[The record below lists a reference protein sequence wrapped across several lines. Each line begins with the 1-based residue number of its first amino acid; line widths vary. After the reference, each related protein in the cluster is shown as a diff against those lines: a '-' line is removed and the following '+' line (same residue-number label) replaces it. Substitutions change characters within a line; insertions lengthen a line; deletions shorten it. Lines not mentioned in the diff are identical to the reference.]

1 LRNNKDQAYCIAA
14 QVDIIVISIIIIMI
28 KLNNIPLGSR
38 IVVAMSGGVDSSTV
52 AALLHEAGY
61 EVIGVTLQLYD
72 QGAVLAK
79 KGACCAGQDI
89 YDAKMVADRLNIP
102 HYVLDY
108 ESKFKEAVI
117 EDFVETYLQGETPLP
132 CVRCNQSVKFK
143 DLLKVAKDLNAVGLA
158 TGHYVQRVDAE
169 NGPELHKGMD
179 ITKDQGYF
187 LFATTKEQLN
197 FLHFP
202 IGSLTKEETRE
213 HAARFGLEV
222 ADKPDSQD
230 ICFVAG
236 GSYADFITKIRPN
249 AAVEGKIMHVD
260 GYEIGT
266 HNGIINYTIGQRKGL
281 GIAFF
286 EPLYVTKIDPE
297 QNIVYVGSKTALIC
311 VEFIIKEVN
320 WLGEND
326 PETYEDLRVRIR
338 SAAQEVPAK
347 LKKLDDDRMKVTLL
361 VNASGVAP
369 GQACVIYNGS
379 RVLGGGW
386 IVK

>member
-1 LRNNKDQAYCIAA
+1 
-14 QVDIIVISIIIIMI
+14 
-28 KLNNIPLGSR
+28 
-38 IVVAMSGGVDSSTV
+38 MSGGVDSSTV
-52 AALLHEAGY
+52 AALLHEQGY

-89 YDAKMVADRLNIP
+89 YDAKMVANKLNIP

-143 DLLKVAKDLNAVGLA
+143 DLLKVSKDLNAVALA
-158 TGHYVQRVDAE
+158 TGHYVQRVDGE

-179 ITKDQGYF
+179 PNKDQSYF
-187 LFATTKEQLN
+187 LFATTKEQLD

-202 IGSLTKEETRE
+202 IGGMNKDETRK

-236 GSYADFITKIRPN
+236 GSYADFITKIRPE
-249 AAVEGKIMHVD
+249 AAKPGKIMHVD
-260 GYEIGT
+260 GYPIGD
-266 HNGIINYTIGQRKGL
+266 HHGIINYTIGQRRGL
-281 GIAFF
+281 GIAFS

-297 QNIVYVGSKTALIC
+297 QNLVYVGPESALTRF
-311 VEFIIKEVN
+311 EFTMKEVN
-320 WLGEND
+320 WLGEKD
-326 PETYEDLRVRIR
+326 PETYEDLNVRIR
-338 SAAQEVPAK
+338 SSSKDAAAK
-347 LKKLDDDRMKVTLL
+347 LENLGDNRMKVTLF
-361 VNASGVAP
+361 SDRKGVAP
-369 GQACVIYNGS
+369 GQACVVYSGGS

-386 IVK
+386 IER

>member
-1 LRNNKDQAYCIAA
+1 
-14 QVDIIVISIIIIMI
+14 MI